1 MEFEFS
7 LLTLWFVFVVGGLR
21 FALILALC
29 WFVVLMLGFG
39 FGLWLCFVVV
49 LRCLLLLRCL
59 RDWMF
64 AGCRF
69 DVNSVVILFTATWF
83 VAYF

>member
-7 LLTLWFVFVVGGLR
+7 LLTLWFVFGVGGLR

-29 WFVVLMLGFG
+29 WFVVLMLVFG

-49 LRCLLLLRCL
+49 LWCLLLLRCL

-64 AGCRF
+64 AG
-69 DVNSVVILFTATWF
+69 V
-83 VAYF
+83 